1 MDYETVIG
9 LEIHAQL
16 LTKSKMFCS
25 CAADY
30 QDSRPNTFVCPICM
44 GMPGVMPKINR
55 LAVEH
60 VVKTGLALNC
70 NISEYSKFDRKNY
83 HYPDL
88 LKAYQI
94 SQFDL
99 PLALN
104 GKLSVETDEGQ
115 EKLININRIHLEED
129 TAKLMHRRD
138 SQGNGYTLMDMNR
151 AGVPLMEIV
160 SEPEMNSPFEA
171 RSYLQRVHQIVK
183 YVETSSANMEEG
195 NFRCD
200 ANISLRP
207 IGEINLGTKVEIKNM
222 NSFRSVFNA
231 LVYEQLRQA
240 KLLDAGEKI
249 EQETRGWN
257 EEKQTTFSQRSKEFA
272 HDYRYFPEPD
282 LLPVALSKN
291 QISDL
296 GALIPELPSQ
306 RVNRYIDLYDL
317 EMDTALLITSEKA
330 TSDFFDASVDLLD
343 NNSKVDKSFVKQV
356 SNWIITNLFSLMNS
370 EGKVISEILVQPSH
384 LVELITLI
392 NDGSLSNNMANDV
405 FKMVYE
411 TGRNPAE
418 IVKEQGL
425 VQISDNTILEDA
437 VSRIIDE
444 NPKSVSDYFQGKEA
458 VVGFFIGQIMRE
470 TKGTANPKIAREIV
484 ISHLEA
490 IR

>member
-9 LEIHAQL
+9 IEINAQL

-282 LLPVALSKN
+282 LLPVALTKN

-343 NNSKVDKSFVKQV
+343 NNSKVDKSLVKQV

-392 NDGSLSNNMANDV
+392 NDGSLSNNMATDV

-411 TGRNPAE
+411 TGRDPAE

>member
-171 RSYLQRVHQIVK
+171 RSYLQRVHQIVR

-282 LLPVALSKN
+282 LLPVALTKN

-343 NNSKVDKSFVKQV
+343 NNSKVDKSLVKQV

-392 NDGSLSNNMANDV
+392 NDGSLSNNMATDV

-411 TGRNPAE
+411 TGRDPAE

-437 VSRIIDE
+437 VSRIIHE

>member
-151 AGVPLMEIV
+151 AGIPLMEIV

-171 RSYLQRVHQIVK
+171 RSYLQRVHQIVR

-207 IGEINLGTKVEIKNM
+207 IGEIHLGTKVEIKNM

-296 GALIPELPSQ
+296 RALIPELPSE

-343 NNSKVDKSFVKQV
+343 NNSKVDKSLVKQL

-392 NDGSLSNNMANDV
+392 NDGSLSNNMATDV

-411 TGRNPAE
+411 TGRDPAE
-418 IVKEQGL
+418 IVKDQGL

>member
-151 AGVPLMEIV
+151 AGIPLMEIV

-171 RSYLQRVHQIVK
+171 RSYLQRVHQIVR

-207 IGEINLGTKVEIKNM
+207 IGEIHLGTKVEIKNM

-296 GALIPELPSQ
+296 RALIPELPSE

-343 NNSKVDKSFVKQV
+343 NNSKVDKSLVKQL

-370 EGKVISEILVQPSH
+370 EGKVISEILVQPSQ

-392 NDGSLSNNMANDV
+392 NDGSLSNNMATDV

-411 TGRNPAE
+411 TGRDPAE